1 VDHFPHKENMLICS
15 LICRSF
21 RYGPGDYQLAIDLI
35 TSGSVNVK
43 ELITGRVKFE
53 DAEQAFEQVHAG
65 KGIKMIIEN
74 PQ

>member
-1 VDHFPHKENMLICS
+1 
-15 LICRSF
+15 
-21 RYGPGDYQLAIDLI
+21 
-35 TSGSVNVK
+35 VK

-53 DAEQAFEQVHAG
+53 DAEQAFKDVHAG

>member
-1 VDHFPHKENMLICS
+1 LFLV
-15 LICRSF
+15 CRSF
-21 RYGPGDYQLAIDLI
+21 RYGPGDYKLALDLI
-35 TSGSVNVK
+35 TSGSVSVK

-53 DAEQAFEQVHAG
+53 DAEQAFKDVHAG